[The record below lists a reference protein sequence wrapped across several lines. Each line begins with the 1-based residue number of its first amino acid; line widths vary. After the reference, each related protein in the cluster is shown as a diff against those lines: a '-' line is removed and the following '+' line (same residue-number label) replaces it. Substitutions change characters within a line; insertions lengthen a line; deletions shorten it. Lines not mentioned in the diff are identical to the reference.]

1 MKLVNPITLI
11 PEAYKFIVSLVV
23 SVLTIGLVGYF
34 LWDWAG
40 DIREESVR
48 NEFAKLSI
56 QATEA
61 QLTQDTV
68 ATEQLVKTV
77 KVVEVK
83 YVDKIKEI
91 TKYVETPIAQETA
104 VKCTLTPGF
113 ISVYNSGGDTD

>member
-23 SVLTIGLVGYF
+23 SALTIGLVGYF

-48 NEFAKLSI
+48 NEFAQLAI

-91 TKYVETPIAQETA
+91 IEYVETPIAQENA
-104 VKCTLTPGF
+104 AKCTLTPGF

>member
-91 TKYVETPIAQETA
+91 TKYVETPIAQENA